1 MGNLDVTLKAGVLK
15 LWGNKRSGNSSSSGS
30 AVAVVVVVALVPWVQ
45 KFQSEHAI
53 SFAVK
58 LLY

>member
-15 LWGNKRSGNSSSSGS
+15 LWGNKRSGNSSPSGS
-30 AVAVVVVVALVPWVQ
+30 AVAVVVVALVPWVQ

>member
-15 LWGNKRSGNSSSSGS
+15 LWGNKRSGNSSPSGS
-30 AVAVVVVVALVPWVQ
+30 AVAVVVVAMVPWVQ